1 MNWNEALRPTQPDH
15 IVGNDDLVSEMK
27 VWADTM
33 QPPSA
38 LLFVGPPGTGKSS
51 AANVLVHLLLPGDAN
66 NEMNVLW
73 TNASDDRGIDFIR
86 SQIKMFARMSGIGT
100 KRKLIV
106 LDEADG
112 LTPAAQDSLRGIMEQ
127 YADVCTFIL
136 TANYA
141 DKIREAIKSRCNIYT
156 FDRVSPA
163 DGAKHLARIDSE
175 VDIFLP
181 DGVTI
186 FDLPHSHK
194 QDTQKGYEKIVLQH
208 NGDLRA
214 AVNFLQA
221 GGSPSEEPVDDTD
234 PFAAVIHN
242 NWLDLRDDLK
252 TYLKSNGDRMSMM
265 NHFHRKMSQYFDN
278 DCDTVFSVLSV
289 WGDMMERVYDWPGST
304 EAYIDV
310 FVGRLKT
317 KLEVENNE

>member
-1 MNWNEALRPTQPDH
+1 MRSVKRIGERCPLKHYNLSRSCITKCEH
-15 IVGNDDLVSEMK
+15 VSCGATPK
-27 VWADTM
+27 A
-33 QPPSA
+33 PPS
-38 LLFVGPPGTGKSS
+38 
-51 AANVLVHLLLPGDAN
+51 D
-66 NEMNVLW
+66 
-73 TNASDDRGIDFIR
+73 
-86 SQIKMFARMSGIGT
+86 
-100 KRKLIV
+100 
-106 LDEADG
+106 
-112 LTPAAQDSLRGIMEQ
+112 
-127 YADVCTFIL
+127 
-136 TANYA
+136 
-141 DKIREAIKSRCNIYT
+141 
-156 FDRVSPA
+156 
-163 DGAKHLARIDSE
+163 
-175 VDIFLP
+175 
-181 DGVTI
+181 
-186 FDLPHSHK
+186 
-194 QDTQKGYEKIVLQH
+194 
-208 NGDLRA
+208 DLRA

-221 GGSPSEEPVDDTD
+221 GGTPSEEPVDDTD

>member
-1 MNWNEALRPTQPDH
+1 
-15 IVGNDDLVSEMK
+15 
-27 VWADTM
+27 
-33 QPPSA
+33 
-38 LLFVGPPGTGKSS
+38 
-51 AANVLVHLLLPGDAN
+51 
-66 NEMNVLW
+66 MNVLW

-112 LTPAAQDSLRGIMEQ
+112 LTPAAQDSLRGIMEK

-156 FDRVSPA
+156 LDRVSPA
-163 DGAKHLARIDSE
+163 DGAKHLQRIRKS
-175 VDIFLP
+175 DITPGISMQGLKP
-181 DGVTI
+181 
-186 FDLPHSHK
+186 L
-194 QDTQKGYEKIVLQH
+194 QKIVLQH

-221 GGSPSEEPVDDTD
+221 GGTPSEEPVDDAD

-242 NWLDLRDDLK
+242 NWLDLRDPLK

-317 KLEVENNE
+317 KLEDEKNE

>member
-1 MNWNEALRPTQPDH
+1 MNWNEALRPTEPDH
-15 IVGNDDLVSEMK
+15 IVGNDDLVGDMK
-27 VWADTM
+27 AWGASM
-33 QPPSA
+33 NPPSA

-73 TNASDDRGIDFIR
+73 TNASDDRGIDFVR

-112 LTPAAQDSLRGIMEQ
+112 LTPAAQDSLRGIMEK

-141 DKIREAIKSRCNIYT
+141 DKIREAIKSRCNLYT
-156 FDRVSPA
+156 FGPVSPA
-163 DGAKHLARIDSE
+163 DGAKHLQRIWKS
-175 VDIFLP
+175 DITPGISMQGLKP
-181 DGVTI
+181 
-186 FDLPHSHK
+186 L
-194 QDTQKGYEKIVLQH
+194 QKIVLQH

-221 GGSPSEEPVDDTD
+221 GGTPSEAPVDDAD
-234 PFAAVIHN
+234 PFAAVI
-242 NWLDLRDDLK
+242 
-252 TYLKSNGDRMSMM
+252 
-265 NHFHRKMSQYFDN
+265 
-278 DCDTVFSVLSV
+278 
-289 WGDMMERVYDWPGST
+289 E
-304 EAYIDV
+304 
-310 FVGRLKT
+310 
-317 KLEVENNE
+317 

>member
-1 MNWNEALRPTQPDH
+1 MNWNEALRPTEPDH
-15 IVGNDDLVSEMK
+15 IVGNDDLVGDMK
-27 VWADTM
+27 AWGASM
-33 QPPSA
+33 NPPSA

-73 TNASDDRGIDFIR
+73 TNASDDRGIDFVR

-112 LTPAAQDSLRGIMEQ
+112 LTPAAQDSLRGIMEK

-141 DKIREAIKSRCNIYT
+141 DKIREAIKSRCNLYT
-156 FDRVSPA
+156 FGPVSPV
-163 DGAKHLARIDSE
+163 DGAKHLIRIEDL
-175 VDIFLP
+175 IRP
-181 DGVTI
+181 DDAMYTTFGGM
-186 FDLPHSHK
+186 DLSDL
-194 QDTQKGYEKIVLQH
+194 QKIVEQH

-221 GGSPSEEPVDDTD
+221 GGSPSEAPVDDAD

-252 TYLKSNGDRMSMM
+252 AYLKSNGDRMSMM

-317 KLEVENNE
+317 KLEEENNE

>member
-15 IVGNDDLVSEMK
+15 IVGNDGLVRDMK
-27 VWADTM
+27 AWAESV
-33 QPPSA
+33 PPSA

-112 LTPAAQDSLRGIMEQ
+112 LTPTAQDSLRGIMEQ

-163 DGAKHLARIDSE
+163 DGAKHLERIFAGDSGISGE
-175 VDIFLP
+175 YPPSWDVLA
-181 DGVTI
+181 VQT
-186 FDLPHSHK
+186 L
-194 QDTQKGYEKIVLQH
+194 KGKGLEKIVLQH

>member
-1 MNWNEALRPTQPDH
+1 MNWNEALRPTHPDH
-15 IVGNDDLVSEMK
+15 IVGNDGLVKDMK
-27 VWADTM
+27 AWAESV
-33 QPPSA
+33 PPSA

-163 DGAKHLARIDSE
+163 DGAKHLGRINTL
-175 VDIFLP
+175 VGLP
-181 DGVTI
+181 D
-186 FDLPHSHK
+186 SYQ

-221 GGSPSEEPVDDTD
+221 GGTPSEEPVDDAD

-252 TYLKSNGDRMSMM
+252 AYLKSNGDRMSMM

-317 KLEVENNE
+317 KLEEENNE

>member
-15 IVGNDDLVSEMK
+15 IVGNDELVSNMK

-33 QPPSA
+33 QPPTA
-38 LLFVGPPGTGKSS
+38 LLFVGPSGTGKSS

-141 DKIREAIKSRCNIYT
+141 DKIREAIKSRCNLYT
-156 FDRVSPA
+156 FGPVSPA
-163 DGAKHLARIDSE
+163 DGAKHLVRINTL
-175 VDIFLP
+175 VGLP
-181 DGVTI
+181 D
-186 FDLPHSHK
+186 SYQ
-194 QDTQKGYEKIVLQH
+194 QDTQKGYEKIILQH

-221 GGSPSEEPVDDTD
+221 GRTPSEEPVDDAD

-252 TYLKSNGDRMSMM
+252 AYLKSNGDRMSMM

>member
-1 MNWNEALRPTQPDH
+1 MNWNEALRPTHPDH
-15 IVGNDDLVSEMK
+15 IVGNDGLVKDMK
-27 VWADTM
+27 AWAESV
-33 QPPSA
+33 PPSA

-100 KRKLIV
+100 KRKIIV
-106 LDEADG
+106 FDEADG
-112 LTPAAQDSLRGIMEQ
+112 LTPPAQDSLRGIMEK

-163 DGAKHLARIDSE
+163 DGAKHLIRIEDL
-175 VDIFLP
+175 IRP
-181 DGVTI
+181 DDAMYTTFGKM
-186 FDLPHSHK
+186 DLSDL
-194 QDTQKGYEKIVLQH
+194 QKIVLQH

-221 GGSPSEEPVDDTD
+221 GGTPSEEPVDDTD

-317 KLEVENNE
+317 KLEEENNE

>member
-1 MNWNEALRPTQPDH
+1 MNWNEALRPTHPDH
-15 IVGNDDLVSEMK
+15 IVGNDGLVRDMK
-27 VWADTM
+27 AWAESV
-33 QPPSA
+33 PPSA
-38 LLFVGPPGTGKSS
+38 LLFVGPPGTGKSR

-73 TNASDDRGIDFIR
+73 TNASDDRGIEFVR

-112 LTPAAQDSLRGIMEQ
+112 LTPAAQDSLRGIMEK

-163 DGAKHLARIDSE
+163 DGAKHLLRIWS
-175 VDIFLP
+175 L
-181 DGVTI
+181 DGAIPFELETE
-186 FDLPHSHK
+186 PNA
-194 QDTQKGYEKIVLQH
+194 EKMLGKFVLQH

-221 GGSPSEEPVDDTD
+221 GRTPSEEPVDDAD

-252 TYLKSNGDRMSMM
+252 AYLKSNGARMSMM

>member
-1 MNWNEALRPTQPDH
+1 MNWNEALRPTHPDH
-15 IVGNDDLVSEMK
+15 IVGNDGLVKDMK
-27 VWADTM
+27 AWAESV
-33 QPPSA
+33 PPSA

-163 DGAKHLARIDSE
+163 DGAKHLKRVYFSE
-175 VDIFLP
+175 SPKVKGEVEWRTPLANTP
-181 DGVTI
+181 A
-186 FDLPHSHK
+186 PHDK
-194 QDTQKGYEKIVLQH
+194 ALEKIVLLH

-221 GGSPSEEPVDDTD
+221 GGTASEEPVDDAD
-234 PFAAVIHN
+234 PFAAGIHN

>member
-15 IVGNDDLVSEMK
+15 IVGNDGLVADMK
-27 VWADTM
+27 AWAESM

-51 AANVLVHLLLPGDAN
+51 AANVLVHTLLPGDAN

-73 TNASDDRGIDFIR
+73 TNASDDRGIDFVR

-156 FDRVSPA
+156 FDKVSPA
-163 DGAKHLARIDSE
+163 DGAKHLKRVYFSE
-175 VDIFLP
+175 SPKLFHSLLANTP
-181 DGVTI
+181 A
-186 FDLPHSHK
+186 PHDK
-194 QDTQKGYEKIVLQH
+194 ALENIVLIH

-221 GGSPSEEPVDDTD
+221 GGTPSEEPVDDAD

-252 TYLKSNGDRMSMM
+252 AYLKSNGDRMSMM

-278 DCDTVFSVLSV
+278 DCDTVFTVLSV

-310 FVGRLKT
+310 FVGRLKQ
-317 KLEVENNE
+317 KMEDNDNE

>member
-1 MNWNEALRPTQPDH
+1 MNWNEALRPTEPDH
-15 IVGNDDLVSEMK
+15 IVGNDDLVQHMRD
-27 VWADTM
+27 WA
-33 QPPSA
+33 QSVPPSA

-112 LTPAAQDSLRGIMEQ
+112 LTPAAQDSLRGIMEK

-163 DGAKHLARIDSE
+163 DGAKHLQRIWKS
-175 VDIFLP
+175 DITPGISMQGLKP
-181 DGVTI
+181 
-186 FDLPHSHK
+186 L
-194 QDTQKGYEKIVLQH
+194 QKIVLQH

-221 GGSPSEEPVDDTD
+221 GGTPSEEPVDDAD

-317 KLEVENNE
+317 KLEDEKNE

>member
-1 MNWNEALRPTQPDH
+1 MNWNEALRPTEPDH
-15 IVGNDDLVSEMK
+15 IVGNDDLVGDMK
-27 VWADTM
+27 AWGASM
-33 QPPSA
+33 NPPSA

-73 TNASDDRGIDFIR
+73 TNASDDRGIDFVR

-112 LTPAAQDSLRGIMEQ
+112 LTPAAQDSLRGIMEK

-141 DKIREAIKSRCNIYT
+141 DKIREAIKSRCNLYT
-156 FDRVSPA
+156 FGPVSPD
-163 DGAKHLARIDSE
+163 DGAKHLQRIWKS
-175 VDIFLP
+175 DITPGISMQGLKP
-181 DGVTI
+181 
-186 FDLPHSHK
+186 L
-194 QDTQKGYEKIVLQH
+194 QKIVLQH

-221 GGSPSEEPVDDTD
+221 GGTPSEAPVDDAD

-252 TYLKSNGDRMSMM
+252 AYLKSNGDRMSMM

-317 KLEVENNE
+317 KLEEKNNE

>member
-1 MNWNEALRPTQPDH
+1 MNWNEALRPTHPDH
-15 IVGNDDLVSEMK
+15 IVGNDGLVKDMK
-27 VWADTM
+27 AWAESV
-33 QPPSA
+33 PPSA

-100 KRKLIV
+100 KRKIIV
-106 LDEADG
+106 FDEADG
-112 LTPAAQDSLRGIMEQ
+112 LTPPAQDSLRGIMEQ
-127 YADVCTFIL
+127 YADVCMFIL

-163 DGAKHLARIDSE
+163 DGAKHLQRIWKS
-175 VDIFLP
+175 DITPGISMQGLKP
-181 DGVTI
+181 
-186 FDLPHSHK
+186 L
-194 QDTQKGYEKIVLQH
+194 QKIVLQH

-221 GGSPSEEPVDDTD
+221 GGTPSEEPVDDAD

-252 TYLKSNGDRMSMM
+252 SYLKSNGDRMSMM

>member
-1 MNWNEALRPTQPDH
+1 
-15 IVGNDDLVSEMK
+15 
-27 VWADTM
+27 
-33 QPPSA
+33 
-38 LLFVGPPGTGKSS
+38 
-51 AANVLVHLLLPGDAN
+51 
-66 NEMNVLW
+66 
-73 TNASDDRGIDFIR
+73 
-86 SQIKMFARMSGIGT
+86 
-100 KRKLIV
+100 V

-163 DGAKHLARIDSE
+163 DGAKHLLRIQSFPQM
-175 VDIFLP
+175 I
-181 DGVTI
+181 
-186 FDLPHSHK
+186 HRH
-194 QDTQKGYEKIVLQH
+194 DTQKGYEKIVLQH

-221 GGSPSEEPVDDTD
+221 GGSPSEEPVDDAD

-252 TYLKSNGDRMSMM
+252 AYLKSNGDRMSMM

>member
-1 MNWNEALRPTQPDH
+1 M
-15 IVGNDDLVSEMK
+15 
-27 VWADTM
+27 
-33 QPPSA
+33 
-38 LLFVGPPGTGKSS
+38 
-51 AANVLVHLLLPGDAN
+51 LVHLLLPGDAN

-163 DGAKHLARIDSE
+163 DGAKHLERINTL
-175 VDIFLP
+175 VGLP
-181 DGVTI
+181 DSY
-186 FDLPHSHK
+186 H
-194 QDTQKGYEKIVLQH
+194 QDTQKGYEKIVLRH

-221 GGSPSEEPVDDTD
+221 GGTPSEEPVDDAD

-252 TYLKSNGDRMSMM
+252 AYLKSNGDRMSMM

>member
-1 MNWNEALRPTQPDH
+1 MNWNEALRPTHPDH
-15 IVGNDDLVSEMK
+15 IVGNDGLVKDMK
-27 VWADTM
+27 AWAESV
-33 QPPSA
+33 PPSA

-163 DGAKHLARIDSE
+163 DGAKHLLRIQSFPQM
-175 VDIFLP
+175 I
-181 DGVTI
+181 
-186 FDLPHSHK
+186 HRH
-194 QDTQKGYEKIVLQH
+194 DTQKGYEKIVLQH

-221 GGSPSEEPVDDTD
+221 GGTPSEEPVDDAD

-252 TYLKSNGDRMSMM
+252 AYLKSNGDRMSMM

>member
-15 IVGNDDLVSEMK
+15 IVGNDGLVQDMK
-27 VWADTM
+27 AWGASM
-33 QPPSA
+33 NPPSA

-141 DKIREAIKSRCNIYT
+141 DKIREAIKSRCNLYT
-156 FDRVSPA
+156 FGPVSPA
-163 DGAKHLARIDSE
+163 DGAKHLLRIWS
-175 VDIFLP
+175 L
-181 DGVTI
+181 DGAIPFELETE
-186 FDLPHSHK
+186 PNA
-194 QDTQKGYEKIVLQH
+194 EKMLGKFVLQH

-221 GGSPSEEPVDDTD
+221 GGTPSEAPVDDAD

-252 TYLKSNGDRMSMM
+252 AYLGSNGDRMSMM

-278 DCDTVFSVLSV
+278 DCDTVFTVLSV
-289 WGDMMERVYDWPGST
+289 GGDMMERVYDWPGST

-317 KLEVENNE
+317 KLEEENNE

>member
-1 MNWNEALRPTQPDH
+1 MNWNEALRPTHPDH
-15 IVGNDDLVSEMK
+15 IVGNDGLVKDMK
-27 VWADTM
+27 AWAESV
-33 QPPSA
+33 PPSA

-163 DGAKHLARIDSE
+163 DGVKHLKRVYFSE
-175 VDIFLP
+175 HLKAK
-181 DGVTI
+181 GVEYT
-186 FDLPHSHK
+186 FRKPLVNTPAPHDK
-194 QDTQKGYEKIVLQH
+194 ALEKIVLLH

-317 KLEVENNE
+317 KLEEENNE

>member
-15 IVGNDDLVSEMK
+15 IVGNDDLVSGMK

-112 LTPAAQDSLRGIMEQ
+112 LTPAAQDSLRGIMEK

-141 DKIREAIKSRCNIYT
+141 DKIREAIKSRCNLYT
-156 FDRVSPA
+156 FGPVSPA
-163 DGAKHLARIDSE
+163 DGVKHLQRIPRE
-175 VDIFLP
+175 VAPNLSFSDRH
-181 DGVTI
+181 
-186 FDLPHSHK
+186 PH
-194 QDTQKGYEKIVLQH
+194 QPFEWTVEGLEQIVEQH

-221 GGSPSEEPVDDTD
+221 GGTPSEAPVDDAD

-317 KLEVENNE
+317 KLEEEKNE

>member
-1 MNWNEALRPTQPDH
+1 MNWNEALRPTHPDH
-15 IVGNDDLVSEMK
+15 IVGNDGLVKDMK
-27 VWADTM
+27 AWAESV
-33 QPPSA
+33 PPSA

-86 SQIKMFARMSGIGT
+86 SQIKMFARMSGIGP

-141 DKIREAIKSRCNIYT
+141 DKIREAIKSRCNLYT
-156 FDRVSPA
+156 FGPVSPA
-163 DGAKHLARIDSE
+163 DGVKHLRRLME
-175 VDIFLP
+175 LP
-181 DGVTI
+181 DFNQHKTFGAI
-186 FDLPHSHK
+186 DFDSSMNDLSLLE
-194 QDTQKGYEKIVLQH
+194 QIVLRH

-221 GGSPSEEPVDDTD
+221 GGTPSEEPVDEAD
-234 PFAAVIHN
+234 PFAAGIHN

-252 TYLKSNGDRMSMM
+252 AYLKSNGDRMSMM

>member
-15 IVGNDDLVSEMK
+15 IVGNDGLVRDMK
-27 VWADTM
+27 AWAESV
-33 QPPSA
+33 PPSA

-163 DGAKHLARIDSE
+163 DGAKHLKRVYFSE
-175 VDIFLP
+175 SKAKGFERPPLVNTP
-181 DGVTI
+181 A
-186 FDLPHSHK
+186 PHDK
-194 QDTQKGYEKIVLQH
+194 LLEKIVLQH

>member
-1 MNWNEALRPTQPDH
+1 MN
-15 IVGNDDLVSEMK
+15 
-27 VWADTM
+27 
-33 QPPSA
+33 PPSA

-73 TNASDDRGIDFIR
+73 TNASDDRGIDFVR

-112 LTPAAQDSLRGIMEQ
+112 LTPAAQDSLRGIMEK

-136 TANYA
+136 TANYP

-156 FDRVSPA
+156 FGPVSPA
-163 DGAKHLARIDSE
+163 DGAKHLGRINTLGSK
-175 VDIFLP
+175 P
-181 DGVTI
+181 Y
-186 FDLPHSHK
+186 
-194 QDTQKGYEKIVLQH
+194 TQKAYEKIVLQH

-221 GGSPSEEPVDDTD
+221 GGSPSEAPVDDAD

-252 TYLKSNGDRMSMM
+252 AYLKSNGDRMSMM

-317 KLEVENNE
+317 KLEEKNNE

>member
-1 MNWNEALRPTQPDH
+1 MNWNEALRPTEPDH
-15 IVGNDDLVSEMK
+15 IVGNDGLVQDMK
-27 VWADTM
+27 AWGASM
-33 QPPSA
+33 NPPSA

-73 TNASDDRGIDFIR
+73 TNASDDRGIDFVR

-112 LTPAAQDSLRGIMEQ
+112 LTPAAQDSLRGIMEK

-141 DKIREAIKSRCNIYT
+141 DKIREAIKSRCNLYT
-156 FDRVSPA
+156 FGPVSPV
-163 DGAKHLARIDSE
+163 DGAKHLIRIEDL
-175 VDIFLP
+175 IRP
-181 DGVTI
+181 DDAMYTTFGGM
-186 FDLPHSHK
+186 DLSDL
-194 QDTQKGYEKIVLQH
+194 QKIVEQH

-221 GGSPSEEPVDDTD
+221 GGSPSEAPVDDAD

-252 TYLKSNGDRMSMM
+252 AYLKSNGDRMSMM

-317 KLEVENNE
+317 KLEEENNE

>member
-1 MNWNEALRPTQPDH
+1 MNWNEALRPTHPDH
-15 IVGNDDLVSEMK
+15 IVGNDGLVKDMK
-27 VWADTM
+27 AWAESV
-33 QPPSA
+33 PPSA

-163 DGAKHLARIDSE
+163 DGAKHLERIWSLGGSNYMKKYVHPMFE
-175 VDIFLP
+175 RQTSNGL
-181 DGVTI
+181 
-186 FDLPHSHK
+186 K
-194 QDTQKGYEKIVLQH
+194 MMEKIVLRH

-221 GGSPSEEPVDDTD
+221 GGTPSEEPVDDAD

-252 TYLKSNGDRMSMM
+252 AYLKSNGDRMSMM

-317 KLEVENNE
+317 KLEEENNE

>member
-1 MNWNEALRPTQPDH
+1 M
-15 IVGNDDLVSEMK
+15 
-27 VWADTM
+27 
-33 QPPSA
+33 
-38 LLFVGPPGTGKSS
+38 
-51 AANVLVHLLLPGDAN
+51 LVHLLLPGDAN

-163 DGAKHLARIDSE
+163 DGVKHLKRIEE
-175 VDIFLP
+175 VFP
-181 DGVTI
+181 AW
-186 FDLPHSHK
+186 K
-194 QDTQKGYEKIVLQH
+194 TQSYAFASSDKKLMKIVRRH

-221 GGSPSEEPVDDTD
+221 GRTPSEEPVVDVD

-252 TYLKSNGDRMSMM
+252 SYLKSNGDRMSMM

>member
-1 MNWNEALRPTQPDH
+1 MNWNEALRPTHPDH
-15 IVGNDDLVSEMK
+15 IVGNDGLVKDMK
-27 VWADTM
+27 AWAESV
-33 QPPSA
+33 PPSA

-163 DGAKHLARIDSE
+163 DGAKHLKRVYFSE
-175 VDIFLP
+175 SPKVKGEVERRTPLANTP
-181 DGVTI
+181 A
-186 FDLPHSHK
+186 PHDK
-194 QDTQKGYEKIVLQH
+194 ALEKIVLLH

-221 GGSPSEEPVDDTD
+221 GGTPSEEPVDDAD

>member
-15 IVGNDDLVSEMK
+15 IVGNDGLVRDMK
-27 VWADTM
+27 AWAESV
-33 QPPSA
+33 PPSA

-73 TNASDDRGIDFIR
+73 TNASDDRGIEFVR

-163 DGAKHLARIDSE
+163 DGAKHLERIFGISGEYPPSWE
-175 VDIFLP
+175 VFAVQNL
-181 DGVTI
+181 
-186 FDLPHSHK
+186 
-194 QDTQKGYEKIVLQH
+194 KGKGLEKIVLQH

-221 GGSPSEEPVDDTD
+221 GGTPSEEPVDDAD

-252 TYLKSNGDRMSMM
+252 SYLKSNGDRMSMM

>member
-1 MNWNEALRPTQPDH
+1 MNWNEALRPTEPDH
-15 IVGNDDLVSEMK
+15 IVGNDDLVGDMK
-27 VWADTM
+27 AWGASM
-33 QPPSA
+33 NPPSA

-73 TNASDDRGIDFIR
+73 TNASDDRGIDFVR

-112 LTPAAQDSLRGIMEQ
+112 LTPAAQDSLRGIMEK

-141 DKIREAIKSRCNIYT
+141 DKIREAIKSRCNLYT
-156 FDRVSPA
+156 FGPVSPD
-163 DGAKHLARIDSE
+163 DGAKHLQRIWKS
-175 VDIFLP
+175 DITPGISMQGLKP
-181 DGVTI
+181 
-186 FDLPHSHK
+186 L
-194 QDTQKGYEKIVLQH
+194 QKIVLQH

-221 GGSPSEEPVDDTD
+221 GGTPSEAPVDDAD

-242 NWLDLRDDLK
+242 NWLNLRDDLK
-252 TYLKSNGDRMSMM
+252 AYLKSNGDRMSMM

-317 KLEVENNE
+317 KLEEKNNE

>member
-1 MNWNEALRPTQPDH
+1 MNWNEALRPTHPDH
-15 IVGNDDLVSEMK
+15 IVGNDGLVKDMK
-27 VWADTM
+27 AWAESV
-33 QPPSA
+33 PPSA

-163 DGAKHLARIDSE
+163 DGAKHLLRIQSFPQM
-175 VDIFLP
+175 I
-181 DGVTI
+181 
-186 FDLPHSHK
+186 HRH
-194 QDTQKGYEKIVLQH
+194 DTQKGYEKIVLQH

-221 GGSPSEEPVDDTD
+221 GGSPSEEPVDDAD

-252 TYLKSNGDRMSMM
+252 AYLKSNGDRMSMM

>member
-15 IVGNDDLVSEMK
+15 IVGNDGLVRDMK
-27 VWADTM
+27 AWAESV
-33 QPPSA
+33 PPSA

-163 DGAKHLARIDSE
+163 DGAKHLRRAYEMKLGVIRIEGFPDSLQQDDIDS
-175 VDIFLP
+175 
-181 DGVTI
+181 
-186 FDLPHSHK
+186 H
-194 QDTQKGYEKIVLQH
+194 TQKGYEKIVLQH

-221 GGSPSEEPVDDTD
+221 GGTPSEEPVDDTD

>member
-15 IVGNDDLVSEMK
+15 IVGNDGLVQDMK
-27 VWADTM
+27 AWAASM
-33 QPPSA
+33 NPPSA

-51 AANVLVHLLLPGDAN
+51 AANVLVHLLLPGDAY
-66 NEMNVLW
+66 NEMNYLW

-112 LTPAAQDSLRGIMEQ
+112 LTFAAQDSLRGIMEQ

-141 DKIREAIKSRCNIYT
+141 DKIREAIKSRCNLYT
-156 FDRVSPA
+156 FGPVSPA
-163 DGAKHLARIDSE
+163 DGAKHLARIE
-175 VDIFLP
+175 NLVPNVAYAPKVL
-181 DGVTI
+181 
-186 FDLPHSHK
+186 
-194 QDTQKGYEKIVLQH
+194 QKIVLQH

-221 GGSPSEEPVDDTD
+221 GGTPSEEPVDDAD

-252 TYLKSNGDRMSMM
+252 AYLKSNGDRMSMM

-278 DCDTVFSVLSV
+278 DCDTVFTVLSV

-310 FVGRLKT
+310 FVGRLKS
-317 KLEVENNE
+317 KLEAEKNE

>member
-15 IVGNDDLVSEMK
+15 IVGNDGLVRDMK
-27 VWADTM
+27 AWAESV
-33 QPPSA
+33 PPSA

-141 DKIREAIKSRCNIYT
+141 DKIREMRRLSYNTMATYEPPSISYRQVAHQVRNLLMIQT
-156 FDRVSPA
+156 RSQ
-163 DGAKHLARIDSE
+163 RSST
-175 VDIFLP
+175 
-181 DGVTI
+181 TI
-186 FDLPHSHK
+186 
-194 QDTQKGYEKIVLQH
+194 G
-208 NGDLRA
+208 
-214 AVNFLQA
+214 
-221 GGSPSEEPVDDTD
+221 
-234 PFAAVIHN
+234 
-242 NWLDLRDDLK
+242 
-252 TYLKSNGDRMSMM
+252 
-265 NHFHRKMSQYFDN
+265 
-278 DCDTVFSVLSV
+278 
-289 WGDMMERVYDWPGST
+289 
-304 EAYIDV
+304 
-310 FVGRLKT
+310 
-317 KLEVENNE
+317 